1 MCGKDRAASRADT
14 KAMASASKIVLREVK
29 RPLNSNKGNK
39 QSLSEKIQKLKPKFT
54 PLNDPSVKTNKSPG
68 TNNCLQTTSPDNPKQ
83 SKKTLPLSSASGTKG
98 IQGSKSPSKAEPRDE
113 LIFVRRGP
121 SLRYG
126 SSHDRGS
133 EVRRLAAMRRVIWF
147 KRMDSGRVEN

>member
-1 MCGKDRAASRADT
+1 MCGKDRAASR
-14 KAMASASKIVLREVK
+14 IVLREVK

-83 SKKTLPLSSASGTKG
+83 SKETLPLSSATEAEG

-113 LIFVRRGP
+113 RIFVRRGP

-126 SSHDRGS
+126 SRNALYYMSADLKWMPPTDPLGS
-133 EVRRLAAMRRVIWF
+133 NGPTNPP
-147 KRMDSGRVEN
+147 DSGLVLR